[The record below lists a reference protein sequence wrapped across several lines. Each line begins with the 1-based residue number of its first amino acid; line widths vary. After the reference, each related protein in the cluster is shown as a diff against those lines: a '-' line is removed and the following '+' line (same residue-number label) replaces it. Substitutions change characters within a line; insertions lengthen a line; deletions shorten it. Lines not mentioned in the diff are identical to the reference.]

1 MWLIAILFFIK
12 GACSTFFVT
21 DQCVDLC
28 KDAKLPALE
37 LDFYE
42 QVVCQRGCRFFNII
56 KFTDDIKIN
65 TTKKE
70 CHISCEESY
79 IEKKENEICKTG
91 CDLMAKEQES
101 LTSALLI
108 EAESTIVLA
117 SPDRDIELDLLSDPS
132 LKSQI
137 EVGFNVDYKIPET
150 HIRTMP
156 IEISE
161 EEINIRETTDWLDC
175 ASRNSGIP
183 RWILLSAIL
192 LAILVAL
199 WLSFSSEK
207 HVIQEEVIA
216 DIGIPDDKLI
226 LENDTASEKYKLMLD
241 EAEGGHSFLE
251 NNPFV
256 AGQTYLEP
264 PPKYSVTCENA

>member
-1 MWLIAILFFIK
+1 MWVIMILFLNK
-12 GACSTFFVT
+12 GVLSTPLFVT
-21 DQCVDLC
+21 DQCVGLC

-37 LDFYE
+37 LDYYE
-42 QVVCQRGCRFFNII
+42 QIVCQRGCRFFNII
-56 KFTDDIKIN
+56 KFTDEIKIN

-108 EAESTIVLA
+108 EEENTIVLA
-117 SPDRDIELDLLSDPS
+117 SPDRDIELDFLSDPS

-161 EEINIRETTDWLDC
+161 EEINIRETSDWLDC

-192 LAILVAL
+192 SAILVAL

-207 HVIQEEVIA
+207 HVNQDEIT
-216 DIGIPDDKLI
+216 DIDTPDSRLIYVDNITKERFKLI
-226 LENDTASEKYKLMLD
+226 LDETEKT
-241 EAEGGHSFLE
+241 HTFLE
-251 NNPFV
+251 NHRFAFEDYP
-256 AGQTYLEP
+256 LEA
-264 PPKYSVTCENA
+264 PPKYSVTSEDA

>member
-1 MWLIAILFFIK
+1 MWVIMILFLNK
-12 GACSTFFVT
+12 GVLATPFFVT
-21 DQCVDLC
+21 DQCVGLC
-28 KDAKLPALE
+28 KDAKLPTLE
-37 LDFYE
+37 LDYYE
-42 QVVCQRGCRFFNII
+42 QIVCQRGCRFFNII
-56 KFTDDIKIN
+56 KFTDEIKIN

-79 IEKKENEICKTG
+79 IEKKENEICITG

-108 EAESTIVLA
+108 EEENTIVLA
-117 SPDRDIELDLLSDPS
+117 SPDRDIELDFLSDPS

-161 EEINIRETTDWLDC
+161 EEINIRESSDWLDC

-192 LAILVAL
+192 SAILVAL

-207 HVIQEEVIA
+207 HVNQDEVINS
-216 DIGIPDDKLI
+216 DTPDDRLI
-226 LENDTASEKYKLMLD
+226 FENDTALEKFKLILD
-241 EAEGGHSFLE
+241 EIERTRTFLE
-251 NNPFV
+251 NYPFV
-256 AGQTYLEP
+256 AREIHLEA
-264 PPKYSVTCENA
+264 PPKYSATCENA